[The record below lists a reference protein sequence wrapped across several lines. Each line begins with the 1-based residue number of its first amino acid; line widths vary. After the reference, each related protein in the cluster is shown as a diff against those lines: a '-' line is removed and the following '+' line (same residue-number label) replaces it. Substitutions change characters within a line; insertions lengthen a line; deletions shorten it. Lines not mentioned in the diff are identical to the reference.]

1 MIHYKG
7 GGRVA
12 AGYMPMFL
20 IYKELSNQKAGDRK
34 MGKRY
39 GWSATSNVK
48 MVLNTQPDARV
59 HS

>member
-1 MIHYKG
+1 MIHYKA
-7 GGRVA
+7 GRVA

-20 IYKELSNQKAGDRK
+20 IYKELGTQEAGDRK